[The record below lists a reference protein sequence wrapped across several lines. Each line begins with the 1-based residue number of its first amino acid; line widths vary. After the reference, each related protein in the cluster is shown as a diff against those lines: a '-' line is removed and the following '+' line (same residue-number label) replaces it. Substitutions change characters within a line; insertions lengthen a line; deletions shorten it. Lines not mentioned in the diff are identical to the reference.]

1 MASFYCEL
9 GGSSGT
15 VDPQPA
21 IIGQSFALLCCGW
34 IAALGLKPGAT
45 VVTIASGDCN
55 ALAYLAAG
63 PQAVH
68 AIDLN
73 GTHLATIFV
82 AYHPIR
88 SGSTGVFLL
97 ESTWN
102 WPL

>member
-1 MASFYCEL
+1 M
-9 GGSSGT
+9 
-15 VDPQPA
+15 DPQPA

-73 GTHLATIFV
+73 GTHLAMLDHKTAALAHLSVLVLRTI
-82 AYHPIR
+82 
-88 SGSTGVFLL
+88 S
-97 ESTWN
+97 
-102 WPL
+102 

>member
-1 MASFYCEL
+1 
-9 GGSSGT
+9 

-73 GTHLATIFV
+73 GTHLAMLDHKTAALAHLSVLVLPTI
-82 AYHPIR
+82 
-88 SGSTGVFLL
+88 S
-97 ESTWN
+97 
-102 WPL
+102 